1 MSQYFTYNDLN
12 GRLPVDAL
20 TSQPDCK
27 TCAKSSCYNTYEN
40 VQGVSYSKKDYTAS
54 YNLKDN
60 ESTPSEGYACNV
72 SMIGCVPASIQNSDP
87 YNITVKTVSK
97 CDPSNPL
104 FFNNVL
110 PVVNG
115 LYDKN
120 KKESHRYSSSR
131 SYNNNSRT
139 AADFE
144 IPATDYT
151 NYNLTSI
158 SKSSNS
164 SDSSNSSVKGI
175 SNKKYS
181 SNLSSKTSNEIKLSS
196 PSVKLTSS
204 SPVVK
209 LTSSSPVVKL
219 TSSSPVVKL
228 TSSSPSVKL
237 TSSSPSVKLTSSS
250 PSVKLTS
257 SSPSVKL
264 FSSSPSV
271 KLSSPDIKIS
281 NSDINAII
289 KNINNKKKAVN
300 DNVFESFINQFF

>member
-115 LYDKN
+115 LFDKN
-120 KKESHRYSSSR
+120 RKESHRYSSSR

-151 NYNLTSI
+151 NYNLTDI
-158 SKSSNS
+158 SKSSNLFNS
-164 SDSSNSSVKGI
+164 SDSSKSSVKGI

-196 PSVKLTSS
+196 SSS

-209 LTSSSPVVKL
+209 LS
-219 TSSSPVVKL
+219 SSSPVVKL

-264 FSSSPSV
+264 SSSSSSPSV
-271 KLSSPDIKIS
+271 KIS

-289 KNINNKKKAVN
+289 NNINNKKKAIN
-300 DNVFESFINQFF
+300 DNVFESFINQFL